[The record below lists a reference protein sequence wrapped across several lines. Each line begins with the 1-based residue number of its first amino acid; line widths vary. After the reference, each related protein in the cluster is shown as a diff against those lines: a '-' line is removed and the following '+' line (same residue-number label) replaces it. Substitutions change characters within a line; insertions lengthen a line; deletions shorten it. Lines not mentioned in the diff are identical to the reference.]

1 MYFGEL
7 LRTRGRRPGSSDRG
21 FVCSGAEGRS
31 TGVSGDPGTAPDR
44 PAGVVRPPR
53 ARCVHPV
60 VGRSGCHIRG
70 PGRVTPSRSTTLRRQ
85 ATRASRRT
93 TVTRPPGA
101 GESTS
106 MSTHTSTNT
115 TAGFS
120 AAERAA
126 MKQRAEEL
134 RAEGRSGAKK
144 AEGLQAL
151 LDSIAKM
158 APADRAIA
166 ERVHVTVSTTAPDLA
181 PRTWYGMPAYTNAE
195 GKVVLSFKN
204 AGKFGQRYS
213 TLEFQDS
220 AHLDDGDLWPVGFA
234 LLRWS
239 PEVEDRIAALVR
251 AAVS

>member
-1 MYFGEL
+1 M
-7 LRTRGRRPGSSDRG
+7 
-21 FVCSGAEGRS
+21 S
-31 TGVSGDPGTAPDR
+31 TDT
-44 PAGVVRPPR
+44 
-53 ARCVHPV
+53 
-60 VGRSGCHIRG
+60 
-70 PGRVTPSRSTTLRRQ
+70 TSTT
-85 ATRASRRT
+85 
-93 TVTRPPGA
+93 
-101 GESTS
+101 ST
-106 MSTHTSTNT
+106 
-115 TAGFS
+115 GFS

-158 APADRAIA
+158 TPADRAIA
-166 ERVHVTVSTTAPDLA
+166 ERVHVTVTATAPDLA

-220 AHLDDGDLWPVGFA
+220 AHLDDGDIWPVGFA
-234 LLRWS
+234 ISSWT
-239 PEVEDRIAALVR
+239 PQVQDTVAALVR